1 MTALAKHFPTCNAT
15 KLRARFKVPR
25 QGARKP

>member
-15 KLRARFKVPR
+15 KVRKRLKLPGVGR
-25 QGARKP
+25 RKP

>member
-15 KLRARFKVPR
+15 KLRERLKLPSVR
-25 QGARKP
+25 RKP